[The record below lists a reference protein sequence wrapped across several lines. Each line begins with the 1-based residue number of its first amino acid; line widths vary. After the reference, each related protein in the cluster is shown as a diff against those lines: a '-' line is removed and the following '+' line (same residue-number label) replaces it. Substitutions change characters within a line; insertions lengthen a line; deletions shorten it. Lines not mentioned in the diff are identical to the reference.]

1 MRLVCEFQT
10 EKEAFSFQT
19 YLQNHGVKSV
29 YDSTPTDVQAIYR
42 LWVIEEDDF
51 DKAANYYTEWKQ
63 NPNEALGQEPI
74 KGPAQKPTQKP
85 IGTAGNAHH
94 PNWRVRVDAPRLRSP
109 FSINSFIIVL
119 CGFLFI
125 WMIFQEESLL
135 KERGQFALQEEL
147 IPLAQTLFFDYPVYK
162 VNIENFINQNDVK
175 TADDFKRL
183 PQNTQEEYEKLLKA
197 PTWLGLSNMIATRDW
212 NLYDKLPD
220 GTLFGKIREGEVWRL
235 ITPVLLH
242 GNLLHIL
249 FNMLWLFI
257 LGRQI
262 EERIGIVRYIFLSLL
277 IGIAGN
283 VAQYLMSGPDFLGY
297 SGIITGMVGFIWIRQ
312 KIAPWEGY
320 PLQKPVIIFITVFV
334 LAMLALEVVMIGLKF
349 FHIDSMFTTLANTAH
364 VIGGLFGALL
374 GRLSIFQRVH
384 P

>member
-29 YDSTPTDVQAIYR
+29 YDSTPTDVHVVYR

-51 DKAANYYTEWKQ
+51 EKAASYYTEWMQ
-63 NPNEALGQEPI
+63 NPTQEPI
-74 KGPAQKPTQKP
+74 KEPAQKM
-85 IGTAGNAHH
+85 IGTSGNAHRS
-94 PNWRVRVDAPRLRSP
+94 NWRVRVDAPRLRSP
-109 FSINSFIIVL
+109 FSINNFMIIL
-119 CGFLFI
+119 CGFLFF
-125 WMIFQEESLL
+125 WMWAQEVRLRE
-135 KERGQFALQEEL
+135 EHGQFAVQQEFV
-147 IPLAQTLFFDYPVYK
+147 PLAQTLFFDYPVYM
-162 VNIENFINQNDVK
+162 VNIANFINQNDVK
-175 TADDFKRL
+175 TADDFKKL
-183 PQNTQEEYEKLLKA
+183 PQTTQYEYEKLLKA
-197 PTWLGLSNMIATRDW
+197 PTWVGLSNMIATRDW
-212 NLYDKLPD
+212 NLYEKLPD

-242 GNLLHIL
+242 EGPLHIL

-297 SGIITGMVGFIWIRQ
+297 SGIVTGMVGFIWIRQ

-334 LAMLALEVVMIGLKF
+334 LAMLAFEVFVISLKF
-349 FHIDSMFTTLANTAH
+349 FHIDWGGVALANTAH

-374 GRLSIFQRVH
+374 GRLSMFARAH